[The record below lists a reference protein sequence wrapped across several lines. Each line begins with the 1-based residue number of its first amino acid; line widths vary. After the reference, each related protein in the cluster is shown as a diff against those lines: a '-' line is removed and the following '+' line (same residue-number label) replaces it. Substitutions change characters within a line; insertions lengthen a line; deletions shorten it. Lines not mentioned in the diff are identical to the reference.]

1 VAASRGGVSTMFE
14 VISMEAKEFDEELN
28 EVGVNLVTAQTVHHG
43 LKSRSSQGYQIEGSK

>member
-1 VAASRGGVSTMFE
+1 MFE